1 MLNYGGLQAFTF
13 FLGGNKMK
21 KLFAV
26 LFAALV
32 MGLSAHAATITYT
45 DSVTGIFDEVSDAD
59 ATLYIPQFNS
69 SLGILNSITI
79 NLSTALQGDLGF
91 ENLKK
96 FTGGTFNFSTQNV
109 YAYLVLG
116 LSGSG
121 MIMSGYSDSQT
132 YTVTLAKYDGVIDY
146 AGTSGTIVTTFSD
159 ADTQTYA
166 DFTDAGFLTQFTGTG
181 NMDFTIMS
189 DSLSSLGLPSNSAA
203 IINTTGQASVSVTY
217 NYTVP
222 EPATM
227 AVLSL
232 GGLLF
237 KRKK

>member
-1 MLNYGGLQAFTF
+1 
-13 FLGGNKMK
+13 MK

-26 LFAALV
+26 LFAVLV
-32 MGLSAHAATITYT
+32 MGFSANAATITYT

-69 SLGILNSITI
+69 SLGTLNSITI

-121 MIMSGYSDSQT
+121 GMLMSNYTDNQT
-132 YTVTLAKYDGVIDY
+132 YTVTLAKYDGTIDY

-181 NMDFTIMS
+181 NMDFTITS
-189 DSLSSLGLPSNSAA
+189 DSLSQLGLPSNSAA
-203 IINTTGQASVSVTY
+203 IINLTGQASVSITY
-217 NYTVP
+217 DYTPIP
-222 EPATM
+222 EPATI
-227 AVLSL
+227 AFLSIS
-232 GGLLF
+232 GLFL
-237 KRKK
+237 KRRKIA